1 MILNYLLSR
10 RILTFDLFLFNHF
23 TLMWHCDLVNDHI
36 FKELTYLEE
45 LNQIFQTIL
54 PLHRIFFILPCI
66 RMLLLVFM
74 CLVVEQFDL
83 SDLFFLRFD
92 KDLRGFNEFMTL

>member
-1 MILNYLLSR
+1 
-10 RILTFDLFLFNHF
+10 
-23 TLMWHCDLVNDHI
+23 MWHCDLVNDHI
-36 FKELTYLEE
+36 FEELAYLEE

-54 PLHRIFFILPCI
+54 PFHRIFFILPCI
-66 RMLLLVFM
+66 RMLFLVFM

-92 KDLRGFNEFMTL
+92 EDLGGFNEFMALWKNLLNFTEVESFNRFQLGI